1 MKITQPFYLLLNA
14 NKISIIFII
23 LSFVFAGT
31 SFVFLEKEN
40 FTQSHLFKHLFLD
53 VFFILTIGLLIRYF
67 IIRSEK
73 VNKFNFE
80 KLKNSNN
87 EIREA
92 KERYDIVAK
101 ATSDTIWDWNIKNNE
116 FAFNKGIQGIFG
128 YDKEEV
134 GNTPKWWFD
143 RIHPQDIIRISI
155 SIYGFL
161 EKKSQKWQDEYRF
174 KCKDGSYKYI
184 LERGFLVFD
193 DNLQAIKM
201 ISAMQDITQQ
211 KIEEQRLK
219 LLETV
224 IVNTKDAVIIADAD
238 NSDLKIPKI
247 VFVNE
252 SFSIMSGYQYNDV
265 VGQSLLI
272 FYKENDP
279 ELETLIS
286 CLANIQE
293 CEIETLSYKKNG
305 EAYWVQFSMVP
316 VFNAEKIHTHW
327 ISIQRDITER
337 KNQEKEKEQLIK
349 ELTQNNKDL
358 RQFSYITS
366 HNLWSPLSNLIGLL
380 KLSEEIEIENQE
392 LKLIVDG
399 FSKSTYLLNETIS
412 DLGKVIIIR
421 NNPSVDKQNLLLSES
436 IQNVLN
442 QIAISVKEANP
453 IIEINIKKDAYIYAN
468 KSYLESIILN
478 LITNSIKYKSE
489 KRHLEIKIDLVE
501 DETLTTITFQ
511 DNGLGIDLVKYKDKI
526 FGLYQK
532 FHDYHDSKG
541 LGLYLVKSQIES
553 MGGKIEIE
561 SDVDVGTKFSI
572 YFI

>member
-1 MKITQPFYLLLNA
+1 
-14 NKISIIFII
+14 
-23 LSFVFAGT
+23 
-31 SFVFLEKEN
+31 
-40 FTQSHLFKHLFLD
+40 
-53 VFFILTIGLLIRYF
+53 
-67 IIRSEK
+67 
-73 VNKFNFE
+73 
-80 KLKNSNN
+80 
-87 EIREA
+87 
-92 KERYDIVAK
+92 
-101 ATSDTIWDWNIKNNE
+101 
-116 FAFNKGIQGIFG
+116 
-128 YDKEEV
+128 
-134 GNTPKWWFD
+134 
-143 RIHPQDIIRISI
+143 
-155 SIYGFL
+155 
-161 EKKSQKWQDEYRF
+161 
-174 KCKDGSYKYI
+174 
-184 LERGFLVFD
+184 
-193 DNLQAIKM
+193 
-201 ISAMQDITQQ
+201 
-211 KIEEQRLK
+211 
-219 LLETV
+219 
-224 IVNTKDAVIIADAD
+224 
-238 NSDLKIPKI
+238 
-247 VFVNE
+247 
-252 SFSIMSGYQYNDV
+252 MSGYQYNDV
-265 VGQSLLI
+265 VGQSPVI

-366 HNLWSPLSNLIGLL
+366 HNLRSPLSNLIGLL
-380 KLSEEIEIENQE
+380 KLSEDIVIENQE

-412 DLGKVIIIR
+412 DLGKVVIIR
-421 NNPSVDKQNLLLSES
+421 DNPSIDKQNVVLLES
-436 IQNVLN
+436 IENVLD
-442 QIAISVKEANP
+442 QIAISVKKTNP
-453 IIEINIKKDAYIYAN
+453 LIEINIKKDAYIYAN
-468 KSYLESIILN
+468 KAYLESIILN

-489 KRHLEIKIDLVE
+489 IRPLKIKIDLVE
-501 DETLTTITFQ
+501 EETLTTITFQ

-532 FHDYHDSKG
+532 FHNYPDSKG

-572 YFI
+572 YFKNPQ

>member
-1 MKITQPFYLLLNA
+1 MKSNA

-116 FAFNKGIQGIFG
+116 FVFNKGIQGIFG

-193 DNLQAIKM
+193 DNLQAIRM

-265 VGQSLLI
+265 VGQSPVI

-366 HNLWSPLSNLIGLL
+366 HNLRSPLSNLIGLL
-380 KLSEEIEIENQE
+380 KLSEDIVIENQE

-412 DLGKVIIIR
+412 DLGKVVIIR
-421 NNPSVDKQNLLLSES
+421 DNPSIDKQNVVLFES
-436 IQNVLN
+436 IENVLD
-442 QIAISVKEANP
+442 QIAISVKKTNP
-453 IIEINIKKDAYIYAN
+453 LIEINIKKDAYIYAN
-468 KSYLESIILN
+468 KAYLESIILN

-489 KRHLEIKIDLVE
+489 IRPLKIKIDLVE
-501 DETLTTITFQ
+501 EETLTTITFQ

-532 FHDYHDSKG
+532 FHNYPDSKG

-572 YFI
+572 YFKNPQ

>member
-1 MKITQPFYLLLNA
+1 MKSNA

-116 FAFNKGIQGIFG
+116 FVFNKGIQGIFG

-193 DNLQAIKM
+193 DNLQAIRM

-265 VGQSLLI
+265 VGQSPVI

-366 HNLWSPLSNLIGLL
+366 HNLRSPLSNLIGLL
-380 KLSEEIEIENQE
+380 KLSEDIVIENQE

-412 DLGKVIIIR
+412 DLGKVVIIR
-421 NNPSVDKQNLLLSES
+421 DNPSIDKQNVVLLES
-436 IQNVLN
+436 IENVLD
-442 QIAISVKEANP
+442 QIAISVKKTNP
-453 IIEINIKKDAYIYAN
+453 LIEINIKKDAYIYAN
-468 KSYLESIILN
+468 KAYLESIILN

-489 KRHLEIKIDLVE
+489 IRPLKIKIDLVE
-501 DETLTTITFQ
+501 EETVTTITFQ

-532 FHDYHDSKG
+532 FHNYPDSKG

-572 YFI
+572 YFKNPQ

>member
-1 MKITQPFYLLLNA
+1 MKSNA
-14 NKISIIFII
+14 NKITIIFIL

-53 VFFILTIGLLIRYF
+53 VCFIVTIGFLIRYF
-67 IIRSEK
+67 IIRGEK
-73 VNKFNFE
+73 VNKLNFE

-116 FAFNKGIQGIFG
+116 FAFSKGIKGIFG

-184 LERGFLVFD
+184 LDRGFLVFD
-193 DNLQAIKM
+193 DNLQAIRM
-201 ISAMQDITQQ
+201 IGAMQDITQQ

-224 IVNTKDAVIIADAD
+224 IVNTKDAVIITDAD
-238 NSDLKIPKI
+238 NSNLKIPKI

-265 VGQSLLI
+265 VGQSPVI

-286 CLANIQE
+286 CLANIEE
-293 CEIETLSYKKNG
+293 CEIETISYKKNG

-316 VFNAEKIHTHW
+316 VFNVEKVHTHW

-366 HNLWSPLSNLIGLL
+366 HNLRSPLSNLIGLL
-380 KLSEEIEIENQE
+380 KLSEDIEIENQE

-412 DLGKVIIIR
+412 DLGKVVIIR
-421 NNPSVDKQNLLLSES
+421 DNPSVDKQNVVLSES
-436 IQNVLN
+436 IENVLN
-442 QIAISVKEANP
+442 QIAISVKNTSP
-453 IIEINIKKDAYIYAN
+453 IIDVNIKKDAYIYAN

-501 DETLTTITFQ
+501 DETLTTITFK

-532 FHDYHDSKG
+532 FHNYPDSKG

-572 YFI
+572 YFKNPQ

>member
-1 MKITQPFYLLLNA
+1 MKSNA

-40 FTQSHLFKHLFLD
+40 FTQFHLFKHLFLD
-53 VFFILTIGLLIRYF
+53 VCFILTIGLLIRYF

-143 RIHPQDIIRISI
+143 RIHPQDTIRISI
-155 SIYGFL
+155 STYGFL
-161 EKKSQKWQDEYRF
+161 EKKSHKWQDQYRF

-184 LERGFLVFD
+184 LDRGFLVFD
-193 DNLQAIKM
+193 NDLQAIRM
-201 ISAMQDITQQ
+201 IGAMQDITQQ

-224 IVNTKDAVIIADAD
+224 NLNTKDAVIIADAD

-252 SFSIMSGYQYNDV
+252 SFSFMSGYQYNDV
-265 VGQSLLI
+265 VGQSLLL

-286 CLANIQE
+286 CLTKIEE
-293 CEIETLSYKKNG
+293 CEIETISYKKNG

-316 VFNAEKIHTHW
+316 VFNAEKVHTHW

-366 HNLWSPLSNLIGLL
+366 HNLRSPLSNLIGLL
-380 KLSEEIEIENQE
+380 KLSEDIEIENQE

-412 DLGKVIIIR
+412 DLGKVVIIR
-421 NNPSVDKQNLLLSES
+421 DNPSIDKQNVVLLDS
-436 IQNVLN
+436 IEKVLN
-442 QIAISVKEANP
+442 QIAISVKKTNP
-453 IIEINIKKDAYIYAN
+453 LIEINIKKDAYIYAN
-468 KSYLESIILN
+468 KAYLESIILN

-489 KRHLEIKIDLVE
+489 HRHLEIKIDLVE

-572 YFI
+572 YFINPL

>member
-1 MKITQPFYLLLNA
+1 MKSNA

-116 FAFNKGIQGIFG
+116 FVFNKGIQGIFG

-193 DNLQAIKM
+193 DNLQAIRM

-265 VGQSLLI
+265 VGQSPVI

-366 HNLWSPLSNLIGLL
+366 HNLRSPLSNLIGLL
-380 KLSEEIEIENQE
+380 KLSEDIVIENQE

-412 DLGKVIIIR
+412 DLGKVVIIR
-421 NNPSVDKQNLLLSES
+421 DNPSIDKQNVVLLES
-436 IQNVLN
+436 IENVLD
-442 QIAISVKEANP
+442 QIAISVKKTNP
-453 IIEINIKKDAYIYAN
+453 LIEINIKKDAYIYAN
-468 KSYLESIILN
+468 KAYLESIILN

-489 KRHLEIKIDLVE
+489 IRPLKIKIDLVE
-501 DETLTTITFQ
+501 EETLTTITFQ

-532 FHDYHDSKG
+532 FHNYPDSKG

-572 YFI
+572 YFKNPQ